1 MSTLEQPIDPAAAAA
16 AARERIWGAVAA
28 GERTT
33 LVDSPPGA
41 GKSTLVREISRRAHH
56 LAQVPI
62 IVQTNDQADDMVRGL
77 LADQRRGAAPVHVGR
92 LHSGSY
98 ATPGDL
104 SAQPGITFSK
114 AINDLRDSNVIVSTA
129 AKWATIGLDQHWPFA
144 IIDEAYQM
152 RSDALLPIGAMME
165 SLLLVGD
172 PGQLAPF
179 TTADDTRFRGRP
191 LSPLETA
198 ATTVLTTQPYTVRL
212 ALPVSWRLPSHAARL
227 IADAFY
233 EIPFIAGTQPNQR
246 RLRRGVTSIRS
257 SRGGDAVARAVRGG
271 WAYLELEDMP
281 MPQADPEIVEAIVEV
296 VRQLIVGDLTIEDE
310 MGARPLDPASIAVG
324 VTHRDQ
330 RDHVRAALQRVWS
343 STGLPLDQVVVD
355 TANVLQGREFEIVVV
370 WHPLSGRSDASEFHL
385 DAGRLCVLLS
395 RHRQACIVV
404 SRGGIRQQLSS
415 HAPTEPV
422 WLGETAPVLDGWHAH
437 LTVLDHL
444 EGHAV

>member
-1 MSTLEQPIDPAAAAA
+1 MATLEHPIDPAAAAA
-16 AARERIWGAVAA
+16 AARESIWGAVAA
-28 GERTT
+28 GQRMT

-56 LAQVPI
+56 LAQVPV
-62 IVQTNDQADDMVRGL
+62 IVQTNDQADDMIRGL
-77 LADQRRGAAPVHVGR
+77 LADQRRGAAPVRVGR

-104 SAQPGITFSK
+104 MVQAGITFSK
-114 AINDLRDSNVIVSTA
+114 AINDLQDSDVIVSTA

-179 TTADDTRFRGRP
+179 TTADDSRFRGRP

-198 ATTVLTTQPYTVRL
+198 ATTVLTTQPDTVRL
-212 ALPVSWRLPSHAARL
+212 ALPVSWRLPSHAASV

-233 EIPFIAGTQPNQR
+233 EIPFTAGTQPSQR
-246 RLRRGVTSIRS
+246 RMSRGVTPLRPGP
-257 SRGGDAVARAVRGG
+257 GGAAVARAVRDG

-281 MPQADPEIVEAIVEV
+281 MPQADPEIVDAIVQV
-296 VRQLIVGDLTIEDE
+296 VRDLIASDITIEDE
-310 MGARPLDPASIAVG
+310 MGARSLVPANIAVG

-330 RDHVRAALQRVWS
+330 RDHVRVALQRVRS
-343 STGLPLDQVVVD
+343 STGLPVDEVSVD

-370 WHPLSGRSDASEFHL
+370 WHPLSGRRDASEFHL

-395 RHRQACIVV
+395 RHRHACIVV
-404 SRGGIRQQLSS
+404 TRGGIREQLSN

-444 EGHAV
+444 ERHAV